1 METCF
6 SFPTEKDKLYPLLAA
21 QLRSLCQGEAPIT
34 AASNGAALLYQA
46 LPQVNWAGFYLV
58 SGERLILGPFQGKPA
73 CTQIGWNKG
82 VCGAAWAQDAVQRV
96 ADVHSFPGHIACD
109 SDSRSEIVLP
119 LHAQGKVAAL
129 LDIDS
134 PVANRFDQ
142 ADQQG
147 LEACAQILEQYC
159 DWTALAGK

>member
-1 METCF
+1 MEALPL
-6 SFPTEKDKLYPLLAA
+6 FPKEKEKLYPLLAA
-21 QLRSLCQGEAPIT
+21 QLRGLLEGEAPIT
-34 AASNGAALLYQA
+34 GASNGAALLYQA

-58 SGERLILGPFQGKPA
+58 SGGQLILGPFQGKPA
-73 CTQIGWNKG
+73 CTRIGWNKG

-96 ADVHSFPGHIACD
+96 ANVHDFPGHIACD
-109 SDSRSEIVLP
+109 GDSRSEIVLP
-119 LHAQGKVAAL
+119 LHAQGQVVAL

-147 LEACAQILEQYC
+147 LEACAQVLEQYC
-159 DWTALAGK
+159 HWPALAKI